1 VSVGKYGVGTVRGCD
16 VKAKGGIGAMLTI
29 VVEND
34 CDYEIKEWKSFVVDG
49 ESVKADTWYTLRNGE
64 LVEVEE

>member
-1 VSVGKYGVGTVRGCD
+1 VRGCD